1 MHTLKNIQ
9 TVFESSGLTDL
20 FQEMQH
26 YAKNSITI
34 RVDNESDTKQL
45 GTSRFGGD
53 PDLPP
58 EIAWF
63 SNPESGAPL
72 IFVAQLNFAE
82 LTALDTDK
90 KLPSTGILYFFY
102 DLEAFLWGFDEK
114 DSIGSRV
121 YFYDGPLENLK
132 TRPSPFG
139 IKHFLPCG
147 LVFTNRLELPDYSSQ
162 LIQTS
167 LSDEE
172 YERYL
177 DLVEELELV
186 VDNKLLGHSNNIQNG
201 MEFQCELVHQG
212 LYCGS
217 SAAYQDSRVPELAP
231 GRFEWQ
237 LLFQIASNEETE
249 MQWGDEGT
257 LYFWI
262 RTEDLEAGRFEKAWQ
277 ILQSY

>member
-1 MHTLKNIQ
+1 MNTLNDLR
-9 TVFESSGLTDL
+9 VAFESAELTEL
-20 FQEMQH
+20 FNELQH

-34 RVDNESDTKQL
+34 DVDSEADDQQL
-45 GTSRFGGD
+45 GVSRFGGD

-58 EIAWF
+58 ELAWF
-63 SNPESGAPL
+63 RNPESDAPL
-72 IFVAQLNFAE
+72 SFVAQLNFAE

-102 DLEAFLWGFDEK
+102 DLDAFLWGFDEK
-114 DSIGSRV
+114 DRNGSHV
-121 YFYDGPLENLK
+121 YFYDGPLEHLE
-132 TRPSPFG
+132 TRPCPDG
-139 IKHFLPCG
+139 IERFIPSG
-147 LVFTNRLELPDYSSQ
+147 LVFLNRIELPEYSSQ

-186 VDNKLLGHSNNIQNG
+186 VDNKLLGHSNNIQHG
-201 MEFQCELVHQG
+201 MELQCELVRHG
-212 LYCGS
+212 IYCGS
-217 SAAYQDSRVPELAP
+217 SAAYQDSRVSELAP
-231 GRFEWQ
+231 RRFDWQ
-237 LLFQIASNEETE
+237 LLFQIASNEDTD
-249 MQWGDEGT
+249 MQWGDEGN

-262 RTEDLEAGRFEKAWQ
+262 RTEDLETRRFEEVWQ

>member
-1 MHTLKNIQ
+1 MNTLNDLRAA
-9 TVFESSGLTDL
+9 FEAAELTEL
-20 FQEMQH
+20 FNELQH

-34 RVDNESDTKQL
+34 DVDSEADAQQL
-45 GTSRFGGD
+45 GVSRFGGD

-58 EIAWF
+58 ELAWF
-63 SNPESGAPL
+63 RNPESDAPL
-72 IFVAQLNFAE
+72 SFVAQLNFAE

-90 KLPSTGILYFFY
+90 KLPSTGVLYFFY
-102 DLEAFLWGFDEK
+102 DLDAFLWGFDEK
-114 DSIGSRV
+114 DRNGSHV
-121 YFYDGPLENLK
+121 YFYDGPLEHLE
-132 TRPSPFG
+132 TRPCPDG
-139 IKHFLPCG
+139 IQRFIPSG
-147 LVFTNRLELPDYSSQ
+147 LVFSNRIELPEYSSQ

-201 MEFQCELVHQG
+201 MEFQCELVREG
-212 LYCGS
+212 IYCGS
-217 SAAYQDSRVPELAP
+217 SAAYQDPRVPELAP
-231 GRFEWQ
+231 GRFDWQ

-262 RTEDLEAGRFEKAWQ
+262 RTEDLEAHRFEEAWQ